1 MEHYQTY
8 IHTGS
13 LYIHK
18 KIIDIVPLDK
28 SALNIYTNFQT
39 HVLGTQ
45 KKRLNE
51 TVLLSTKLNVKIGG
65 KKTYSQFYTQN
76 NVHIEGHNA
85 SVSKIER

>member
-1 MEHYQTY
+1 MY
-8 IHTGS
+8 I
-13 LYIHK
+13 
-18 KIIDIVPLDK
+18 KIIDIAPLDK

-51 TVLLSTKLNVKIGG
+51 TALLSTKLTVKTGE
-65 KKTYSQFYTQN
+65 QN
-76 NVHIEGHNA
+76 IFTILHSKLCSYGHNA

>member
-1 MEHYQTY
+1 MEHFQTY

-39 HVLGTQ
+39 HV
-45 KKRLNE
+45 
-51 TVLLSTKLNVKIGG
+51 
-65 KKTYSQFYTQN
+65 
-76 NVHIEGHNA
+76 
-85 SVSKIER
+85 

>member
-1 MEHYQTY
+1 MEHFQTY
-8 IHTGS
+8 IHTGT

-18 KIIDIVPLDK
+18 FFFIDIVPIDK

-51 TVLLSTKLNVKIGG
+51 TVLLSTKLTVQTGEQNIHNFTLKIMFIR
-65 KKTYSQFYTQN
+65 T
-76 NVHIEGHNA
+76 
-85 SVSKIER
+85 

>member
-1 MEHYQTY
+1 MEHFQTY

-13 LYIHK
+13 LYKHIFF
-18 KIIDIVPLDK
+18 IDIVPLDK
-28 SALNIYTNFQT
+28 SALNIYTTFQT

-51 TVLLSTKLNVKIGG
+51 TVILSAKLPVKTGE
-65 KKTYSQFYTQN
+65 QN
-76 NVHIEGHNA
+76 IFTILHSKLCSYRHNA

>member
-1 MEHYQTY
+1 MEHFQTY

-13 LYIHK
+13 LYIHNFFF
-18 KIIDIVPLDK
+18 IDIAPLDK

-45 KKRLNE
+45 KKRINE
-51 TVLLSTKLNVKIGG
+51 TVLLSTKLTVKTGE
-65 KKTYSQFYTQN
+65 QN
-76 NVHIEGHNA
+76 IFTILHSKLCSYGHNA

>member
-1 MEHYQTY
+1 MEHFQTY

-18 KIIDIVPLDK
+18 KIIDIAPLDK

-45 KKRLNE
+45 KKRFNE
-51 TVLLSTKLNVKIGG
+51 TVLLSTKLIVKTGE
-65 KKTYSQFYTQN
+65 QN
-76 NVHIEGHNA
+76 IFTILHSKLCSYGHIIIQ
-85 SVSKIER
+85 VSKIER